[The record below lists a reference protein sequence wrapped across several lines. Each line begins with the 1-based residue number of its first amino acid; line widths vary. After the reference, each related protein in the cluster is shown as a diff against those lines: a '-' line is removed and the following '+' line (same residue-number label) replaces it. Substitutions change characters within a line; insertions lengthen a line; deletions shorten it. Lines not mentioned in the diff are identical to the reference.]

1 LEAVAEDDEA
11 EEVLRLTVSPRY
23 QSREVGRSLRASID
37 AAMFTKP
44 NQDSHGNM
52 MITPLFDMNHEVAK
66 RVAEQTD
73 QLHQTVDA
81 LIKDLKQQS
90 REQMVRALEIFFYG
104 ICCSFINSHHQAAL
118 QEESRRT
125 VEESI
130 RQREHLINE
139 LELKFNQETEK
150 LKELHDKE
158 LEQLEQQLEKG
169 N

>member
-1 LEAVAEDDEA
+1 LEAVAEEDEA
-11 EEVLRLTVSPRY
+11 DEVLRLTVSPRY

-37 AAMFTKP
+37 AAMFMKS
-44 NQDSHGNM
+44 NQDSHGNL

-90 REQMVRALEIFFYG
+90 QEQMVRVLEIVYG
-104 ICCSFINSHHQAAL
+104 FVSYSLIPI
-118 QEESRRT
+118 
-125 VEESI
+125 I
-130 RQREHLINE
+130 R
-139 LELKFNQETEK
+139 
-150 LKELHDKE
+150 LHCRKRADGQWRKVYGSE
-158 LEQLEQQLEKG
+158 NTSSKSW